1 MSDKIISLR
10 TGASVCAPGEVNA
23 EAVAEIEQLLERARS
38 GDVQGIA
45 IAYVHGDGA
54 TNCTYGGGVNFR
66 PVGKMGQLNKHPAAE
81 KASNLGA

>member
-54 TNCTYGGGVNFR
+54 TNCTYGGVINFSL
-66 PVGKMGQLNKHPAAE
+66 VGKLVQLTNYLAAE